1 MGMTIK
7 KIKQL
12 FCFHDYQLVEKQ
24 HNIGCFCKEYYSCK
38 KCGKTMCVKWEMG
51 RVDDGNDDC

>member
-12 FCFHDYQLVEKQ
+12 FCFHDYQLVKTQ
-24 HNIGCFCKEYYSCK
+24 HNVGCFCRKYYRCK
-38 KCGKTMCVKWEMG
+38 KCGKTMCVKWDMG
-51 RVDDGNDDC
+51 RVENGNDD